1 MTTEKEM
8 KQIQNE
14 FKERMDEGE
23 LLNCMRR
30 GFLSSFLSDLYRIGI
45 SGNTLSAR
53 AYRLNESRS
62 GRYD

>member
-23 LLNCMRR
+23 LLNCMRC
-30 GFLSSFLSDLYRIGI
+30 GFCLPSCPTYIDRKSVV
-45 SGNTLSAR
+45 
-53 AYRLNESRS
+53 
-62 GRYD
+62 